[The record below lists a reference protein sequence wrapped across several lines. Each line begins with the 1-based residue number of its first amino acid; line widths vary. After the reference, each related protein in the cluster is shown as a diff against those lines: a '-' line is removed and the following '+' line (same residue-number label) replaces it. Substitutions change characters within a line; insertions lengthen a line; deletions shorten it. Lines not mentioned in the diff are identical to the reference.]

1 MQSFTL
7 APPEGAC
14 AAMVSETYF
23 TRISSTAANPPSTA
37 DAIAGVLTG
46 AAVAGAVAS
55 STEYCRIPETCSTY
69 MYRCHA
75 IVSESMSSLI
85 KDAYLDETRKKLAS
99 NAQESVFIR
108 IPGAQGAYDEAVD
121 MDNVTSPA

>member
-14 AAMVSETYF
+14 AAMVSETYL
-23 TRISSTAANPPSTA
+23 TRISSKAASLPSTA
-37 DAIAGVLTG
+37 DELAGVLSGAAVTG
-46 AAVAGAVAS
+46 AAAL

-69 MYRCHA
+69 MSRGHE
-75 IVSESMSSLI
+75 IVSETMSSLI

-99 NAQESVFIR
+99 PSLF
-108 IPGAQGAYDEAVD
+108 GC
-121 MDNVTSPA
+121 